1 MAPRANGRTGDDGR
15 RLRAVALVAV
25 HAHAELACVRRKPQR
40 VAGGVR
46 ATDDDATRNMA
57 REYTE
62 YPQYPEG
69 APLSVGRRVSA
80 MNEIARRAAALRSAL
95 QPRQDRPFR

>member
-1 MAPRANGRTGDDGR
+1 MQ
-15 RLRAVALVAV
+15 
-25 HAHAELACVRRKPQR
+25 HWR
-40 VAGGVR
+40 VS
-46 ATDDDATRNMA
+46 TPSTRSTR

-80 MNEIARRAAALRSAL
+80 MNEIALRAAALRSAL